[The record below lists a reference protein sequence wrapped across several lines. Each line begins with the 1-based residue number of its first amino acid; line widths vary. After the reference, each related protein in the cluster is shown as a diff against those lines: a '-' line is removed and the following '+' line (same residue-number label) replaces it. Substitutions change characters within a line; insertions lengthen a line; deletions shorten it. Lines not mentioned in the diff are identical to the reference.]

1 MSSIKYSNTGSSIQD
16 MSDVIDELPTDLSIP
31 SHSEINMVNTLFKQ
45 NRGKMQ
51 IIFDELKSSIL
62 IGVLFILFS
71 MPQVDDFV
79 KKIVPSSEKSI
90 YILLGNK
97 AIAVIAVFYFLN
109 NMYLVRKT

>member
-1 MSSIKYSNTGSSIQD
+1 
-16 MSDVIDELPTDLSIP
+16 
-31 SHSEINMVNTLFKQ
+31 
-45 NRGKMQ
+45 
-51 IIFDELKSSIL
+51 
-62 IGVLFILFS
+62 

-90 YILLGNK
+90 YILLGIK